1 MATTHILALDQGTTG
16 STALIVSIDEGDGC
30 GGGQT
35 GTRSVGE
42 KKIRI
47 LAKATVE
54 FPQHYPQ
61 AGWVEHDLEE
71 IWRSMLSAIERTVA
85 LAGRE
90 QPDFSLNKI
99 AGIGI
104 TNQRETI
111 CFFER
116 GTGLPVRRAIV
127 WQCRRSADICNEIK
141 ANGSG
146 AESGRDIQRMT
157 GLVLDP
163 YFSGSKVRW
172 IMENDSQTA
181 TAVRNGKAVIG
192 TIDSYLLHRLTGGK
206 VFATEPSNA
215 SRTMLFNIVKGK
227 WDEGLL
233 KLFKV
238 PSPDCLAEVRDSAG
252 VFGKTAGIGILPDGI
267 PIAGILGDQQ
277 AALAGQTCFAEG
289 DAKCTYGT
297 GAFLLANTGDHIV
310 YSEGGLL
317 TTVAWSLN
325 GKRTYALEGSC
336 FIAGAAVQFLR
347 DQLGF
352 IGSSAEIE
360 ALASKKPAAP
370 EIYFVPALAGLG
382 APYWD
387 AAARGAIFG
396 MTRGTSRAEIARAVL
411 EGIAFQV
418 QDVLHVMEID
428 ARRKIKRL
436 RVDGGATA
444 NNLLMQIQSDFI
456 GGEVERPV
464 NLESTALG
472 AAMFAGLGVKAF
484 GSIDEI
490 SSSRTIEK
498 IFMQSSQNVEDDFVK
513 KQISGWQ
520 RAVAA
525 TRLFAQKS

>member
-1 MATTHILALDQGTTG
+1 
-16 STALIVSIDEGDGC
+16 
-30 GGGQT
+30 
-35 GTRSVGE
+35 
-42 KKIRI
+42 
-47 LAKATVE
+47 
-54 FPQHYPQ
+54 
-61 AGWVEHDLEE
+61 
-71 IWRSMLSAIERTVA
+71 
-85 LAGRE
+85 
-90 QPDFSLNKI
+90 
-99 AGIGI
+99 
-104 TNQRETI
+104 
-111 CFFER
+111 
-116 GTGLPVRRAIV
+116 
-127 WQCRRSADICNEIK
+127 
-141 ANGSG
+141 
-146 AESGRDIQRMT
+146 
-157 GLVLDP
+157 
-163 YFSGSKVRW
+163 
-172 IMENDSQTA
+172 MENDQHTA
-181 TAVRNGKAVIG
+181 AAIRNGKAAIG
-192 TIDSYLLHRLTGGK
+192 TIDSYLLHRLTAGQ

-215 SRTMLFNIVKGK
+215 SRTMLFNIVDGK
-227 WDEGLL
+227 WDDGLL

-238 PSPDCLAEVRDSAG
+238 PSQDSLPEVRDSAG
-252 VFGKTAGIGILPDGI
+252 IFGKTAGVGLLPDGI

-297 GAFLLANTGDHIV
+297 GAFLLANTGEHVV

-347 DQLGF
+347 DQFGF
-352 IGSSAEIE
+352 VSSSAEVE

-382 APYWD
+382 TPYWD

-396 MTRGTSRAEIARAVL
+396 MTRGTSRSEIARAVL

-418 QDVLHVMEID
+418 QDVVQVMEAD
-428 ARRKIKRL
+428 AHKKIKKL

-456 GGEVERPV
+456 RGEVERPA
-464 NLESTALG
+464 NLETTALG

-484 GSIDEI
+484 ASIEEI
-490 SSSRTIEK
+490 SSARAVEK